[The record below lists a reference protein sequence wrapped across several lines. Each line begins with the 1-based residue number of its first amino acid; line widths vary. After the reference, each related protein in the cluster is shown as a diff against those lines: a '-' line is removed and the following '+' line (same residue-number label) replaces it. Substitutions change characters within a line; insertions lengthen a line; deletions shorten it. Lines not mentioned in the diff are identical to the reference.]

1 MTALLLCTAAG
12 VLCVAAACVH
22 GYLGETRLIAPAR
35 FPNRQAKALVSAA
48 FQLSTALWIA
58 SGAVI
63 AAAPW
68 LFDDRG
74 RPWAVAAA
82 CLPLLWV
89 IVANAWITRG
99 RHFGWKV
106 FAAVVALAAMGA
118 AA

>member
-1 MTALLLCTAAG
+1 MTALLCTAG

-35 FPNRQAKALVSAA
+35 FPSRQAKRLVSAV
-48 FQLSTALWIA
+48 FQLSTATWIA
-58 SGAVI
+58 SGAVM

-68 LFDDRG
+68 AFDDRT

-82 CLPLLWV
+82 CLPLVWG
-89 IVANAWITRG
+89 IAANAWITHG

-106 FAAVVALAAMGA
+106 LAAVVALAALGA
-118 AA
+118 AV

>member
-1 MTALLLCTAAG
+1 MSVLLCIAG
-12 VLCVAAACVH
+12 VLCVAAACLH

-35 FPNRQAKALVSAA
+35 FPNRQARLLVSAV
-48 FQLSTALWIA
+48 FQLSTATWIA

-68 LFDDRG
+68 LFDGRT

-82 CLPLLWV
+82 CLPLVWG
-89 IVANAWITRG
+89 IVANAWITHG

-106 FAAVVALAAMGA
+106 LGAVVVLAALGVA
-118 AA
+118 I